1 MTMPVFVD
9 GSGRRRRLLT
19 VVGVALGVGLLLALV
34 VVIVGFFGASPVQLP
49 GLTGSDAQPGEVHQP
64 AVHPSAPGS
73 SDGPSTAR
81 RAPASGAP
89 GVTPAP
95 GSTNTTTGAPTPTR
109 RHGSPSRSHPGGPK

>member
-19 VVGVALGVGLLLALV
+19 VVGVALGVSLLLGLV
-34 VVIVGFFGASPVQLP
+34 VVIVGFLGASPVPLP

-73 SDGPSTAR
+73 SDGPSAAR
-81 RAPASGAP
+81 RAPAP

-95 GSTNTTTGAPTPTR
+95 GSTNTITGTPTPTTH
-109 RHGSPSRSHPGGPK
+109 RHASPSRSHPGGPK